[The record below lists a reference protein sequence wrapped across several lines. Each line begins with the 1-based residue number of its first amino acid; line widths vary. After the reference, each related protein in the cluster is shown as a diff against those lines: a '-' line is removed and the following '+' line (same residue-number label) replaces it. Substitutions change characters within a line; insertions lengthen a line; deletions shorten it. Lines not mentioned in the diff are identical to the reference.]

1 VGVITLAHNETG
13 FFTPDHLA
21 LVQAIADQ
29 AGIAILNA
37 RLYADSQRQARVMTA
52 LADSAA
58 AIAES
63 LDLDDVLKRILEQI
77 SQVMQVEAISLALID
92 PQKDEL
98 VFHASIGWE
107 NVTEVHPR
115 IRLGTSVVG
124 WVARQGQGTVVADTG
139 SDTRFDDETIHRTGI
154 PAKAIA
160 CAPIRLQEQ
169 VIGVIEA
176 INPVEGSFDGD
187 ALLVLT
193 GIGSLAGTAIRHA
206 QLFEQLQA
214 AHQRYREL
222 FEDSVDPIL
231 ISDWEG
237 HILEANR
244 QAVIATGFDT
254 EELRQMPVGRLHNV
268 GEGILEQRFEGSS
281 SGDTI
286 FYESTLKTKDQKEVP
301 IQVYVRQTLIDGVP
315 HLQWILRDISERKR
329 LDTVRDDLLAMVYH
343 DLQSPLSNV
352 LSSLELARSIL
363 PQSDDP
369 TLKNL
374 VGIALRSADRV
385 QRLINSLLDTNRLEE
400 GQPIGNRQPSQ
411 IADIIKEAIEVIL
424 PTLEAKHHK
433 LERVLEEHLP
443 LVRVDA
449 DMIRRVLI
457 NLLENAIKFSP
468 SRSKIQVGASQKG
481 EWVNVWVQDNGPG
494 IPLADHERI
503 FLKFTRLDYQNS
515 PKGLGLGLAFCR
527 LAIEGHGGRIWVE
540 SDIGKGARFTFT
552 LPTNTE

>member
-1 VGVITLAHNETG
+1 
-13 FFTPDHLA
+13 
-21 LVQAIADQ
+21 
-29 AGIAILNA
+29 
-37 RLYADSQRQARVMTA
+37 
-52 LADSAA
+52 
-58 AIAES
+58 
-63 LDLDDVLKRILEQI
+63 
-77 SQVMQVEAISLALID
+77 
-92 PQKDEL
+92 
-98 VFHASIGWE
+98 
-107 NVTEVHPR
+107 
-115 IRLGTSVVG
+115 
-124 WVARQGQGTVVADTG
+124 
-139 SDTRFDDETIHRTGI
+139 
-154 PAKAIA
+154 
-160 CAPIRLQEQ
+160 
-169 VIGVIEA
+169 
-176 INPVEGSFDGD
+176 
-187 ALLVLT
+187 
-193 GIGSLAGTAIRHA
+193 
-206 QLFEQLQA
+206 
-214 AHQRYREL
+214 
-222 FEDSVDPIL
+222 
-231 ISDWEG
+231 
-237 HILEANR
+237 
-244 QAVIATGFDT
+244 
-254 EELRQMPVGRLHNV
+254 
-268 GEGILEQRFEGSS
+268 
-281 SGDTI
+281 
-286 FYESTLKTKDQKEVP
+286 
-301 IQVYVRQTLIDGVP
+301 
-315 HLQWILRDISERKR
+315 
-329 LDTVRDDLLAMVYH
+329 MVYH